1 MIILRTIITAIV
13 LLFIIIYACFVLIT
27 SNPCTRID
35 RATIPVRY
43 ASEFAKTMAKP
54 WSQPETLQS
63 IDQWSAKQRLRMAIL
78 FRIQFYS
85 DAVPPVRCD
94 WDIYK
99 ESILGSDNGLIQKEK
114 MKEAERQNANDQQN
128 MNEGAN

>member
-54 WSQPETLQS
+54 WSQPETLS
-63 IDQWSAKQRLRMAIL
+63 GIDQWSAKQRLRIAII

-85 DAVPPVRCD
+85 DSVPPVRCD
-94 WDIYK
+94 WDQYK
-99 ESILGSDNGLIQKEK
+99 EAVLGSDNSLLQKEK
-114 MKEAERQNANDQQN
+114 AKEAERQQFSHQGDN
-128 MNEGAN
+128 

>member
-54 WSQPETLQS
+54 WSQPETLNG
-63 IDQWSAKQRLRMAIL
+63 IDQWSAKQRLRLAIL

-85 DAVPPVRCD
+85 DHVPPIRCD

-99 ESILGSDNGLIQKEK
+99 EKVLGSDNGLLEKERS
-114 MKEAERQNANDQQN
+114 KEAERMQNNQAGNN
-128 MNEGAN
+128 

>member
-13 LLFIIIYACFVLIT
+13 LLFIIIYTVFVLIT

-54 WSQPETLQS
+54 WSEPQTLNS

-85 DAVPPVRCD
+85 DAVPPIRCD

-99 ESILGSDNGLIQKEK
+99 NQILGPDDSLIQKEK
-114 MKEAERQNANDQQN
+114 AKESEGQNTNNQQKN
-128 MNEGAN
+128 NQGAN